1 MSGTCVTAG
10 YFMREHMAE
19 NPNLEAFSREEAAVG
34 RMLRTGDA
42 SLGLG
47 LGLGLK

>member
-42 SLGLG
+42 GLGLG